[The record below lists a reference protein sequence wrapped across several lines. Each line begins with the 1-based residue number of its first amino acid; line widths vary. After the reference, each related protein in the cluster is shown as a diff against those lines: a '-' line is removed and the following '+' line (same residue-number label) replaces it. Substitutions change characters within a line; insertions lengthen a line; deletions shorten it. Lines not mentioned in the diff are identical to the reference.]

1 MLAWCS
7 TKPYKIDV
15 LDQQRMP
22 RKMRLPK
29 MASRPQGQE
38 ECMQIYQLFPAVTD
52 APEWQSSAFQGPVL
66 VRAETE
72 DHARDLVCDRYWI
85 ASKAE
90 GRTAPWSRADLVQA
104 AVLTQPRYPT
114 DGRSMILEPMDQI

>member
-7 TKPYKIDV
+7 TKPIRSMNI
-15 LDQQRMP
+15 LDQQRIR
-22 RKMRLPK
+22 RKIRFPK
-29 MASRPQGQE
+29 TVSRPQDQE
-38 ECMQIYQLFPAVTD
+38 ERMQIYQLFPAVTD

-72 DHARDLVCDRYWI
+72 DQARDLACDRYWI

-90 GRTAPWSRADLVQA
+90 GRIAPWSRADLVQA
-104 AVLTQPRYPT
+104 TVLTQ
-114 DGRSMILEPMDQI
+114 